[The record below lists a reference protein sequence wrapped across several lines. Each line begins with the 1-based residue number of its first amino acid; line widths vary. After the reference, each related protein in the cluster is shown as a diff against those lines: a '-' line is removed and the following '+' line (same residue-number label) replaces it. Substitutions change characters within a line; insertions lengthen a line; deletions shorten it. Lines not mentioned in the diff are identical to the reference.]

1 MNKKN
6 INIVIGAN
14 YGDEGK
20 GLVTNWLSNQY
31 DENNSIII
39 LNNGGAQRGH
49 TVENSLGFKHIFH
62 HFGSTANKNYASYCS
77 KFFIINPAI
86 WFMEIKELGYI
97 PKLYIDGSCLVST
110 PFDMLLNQLI
120 ELNRTEKHGSVGV
133 GIWETICRNK
143 HIPLT
148 FDSIKYKTKNF
159 KKMIFNYFQEK
170 IKENE
175 IKEEIKNKLL
185 ENVNLDLLYDKF
197 VEDFQ
202 SMQTLYRQFSIFD
215 VYNKFDNIIIENGQG
230 LLLDRNVDKIHSTPS
245 NTGIKNLSSLICK
258 NNDNEINTYY
268 VSRTYLTRH
277 GNGPLDNEINKENIS
292 KDIKIDETN
301 VYNDYQGNIRYGKL
315 NLNDLMKRIKEDFN
329 QFNLKNNINFV
340 LTHCNELK
348 NEYVDQLNFLKNQ
361 NVFNN
366 VYESHDKNE
375 ILTYMEA

>member
-49 TVENSLGFKHIFH
+49 TVESSNGFKHVFH
-62 HFGSTANKNYASYCS
+62 HFGSTSNKNYISYCS

-86 WFMEIKELGYI
+86 WFMETKELNYI
-97 PKLYIDGSCLVST
+97 PKLYIDSGCLVST

-120 ELNRTEKHGSVGV
+120 ELNRIEKHGSVGV

-143 HIPLT
+143 IIPLT
-148 FDSIKYKTKNF
+148 FDSSKYKTKNF
-159 KKMIFNYFQEK
+159 KKLILNYFTEK
-170 IKENE
+170 IKENK
-175 IKEEIKNKLL
+175 IKEEIKSNLL
-185 ENVNLDLLYDKF
+185 GNLDLDLLYDKF

-202 SMQTLYRQFSIFD
+202 TMQTLYKQFSILD
-215 VYNKFDNIIIENGQG
+215 VYKNFDNIIIENGQG
-230 LLLDRNVDKIHSTPS
+230 LLLDKDIDKIHSTPS
-245 NTGIKNLSSLICK
+245 NTGIKNLLNLICK
-258 NNDNEINTYY
+258 NYDNNINTYY

-277 GNGPLDNEINKENIS
+277 GNGPLFNEMKKEDIS

-301 VYNDYQGNIRYGKL
+301 VHNDYQGSIRYGKL
-315 NLNDLMKRIKEDFN
+315 DLDNLVKRIENDFK
-329 QFNLKNNINFV
+329 QFNFKNNINFV
-340 LTHCNELK
+340 LTHCNEMK
-348 NEYVDQLNFLKNQ
+348 NEHSDQIKFLKDQ
-361 NVFNN
+361 NIFSKIF
-366 VYESHDKNE
+366 ESHDKNKIE
-375 ILTYMEA
+375 EA